1 MDNGCEPIN
10 DHHGQEEAVY
20 GPEQVEG
27 IHLGEAACK
36 GDGLALSPEV
46 HQHLGDGGGRQEDV
60 DQGQV
65 GEEEVHGCVEVG
77 VCDAGQD
84 GEQVSKDGDQVCE
97 RNSPE
102 EDLML

>member
-1 MDNGCEPIN
+1 MNLSMAIMARRKLSMVPNRWKAYIWTR
-10 DHHGQEEAVY
+10 HT
-20 GPEQVEG
+20 
-27 IHLGEAACK
+27 K
-36 GDGLALSPEV
+36 GMAWLSPEV

-77 VCDAGQD
+77 VCDVGQD
-84 GEQVSKDGDQVCE
+84 DEQVSQDGDQVHE